1 MEFSRNPLNVFTFI
15 SSISLTLVIVR
26 VRCWLGSGHPHH
38 FTVMLM
44 TVCSLLFG
52 RQVAA
57 AEVLKGVQQF
67 CHCEVPGIGMFIRVA
82 RHTRKRWQLHY
93 HGGWRSKEHGFLIGS
108 SGNNGGSFL
117 SPSKKRALHPSQ
129 KPHLQQALAAS
140 FLSPSNQGD
149 ARLSWSSL
157 SFFGR
162 RFVPWWTWFHC
173 TIFKSLSPR
182 WTWFCLN
189 KPCYYSLLLKKE
201 CHTIEARWSKQGK
214 SSDKAIDPVKTD
226 K

>member
-1 MEFSRNPLNVFTFI
+1 MDRWPAGSKGEA
-15 SSISLTLVIVR
+15 
-26 VRCWLGSGHPHH
+26 GSGHPYH

-67 CHCEVPGIGMFIRVA
+67 CHCEVPGIGMFICVA

-93 HGGWRSKEHGFLIGS
+93 HGGWRSKELGFLIGS

-117 SPSKKRALHPSQ
+117 FPSKKTPFLRRS
-129 KPHLQQALAAS
+129 LQQALAEHC
-140 FLSPSNQGD
+140 FFPREMQ

-173 TIFKSLSPR
+173 TILKSLSPR

-201 CHTIEARWSKQGK
+201 CHTIEDEASKGAGGRTKRLIQLRPLNRVRGRTNTQRGR
-214 SSDKAIDPVKTD
+214 ITY
-226 K
+226 